1 MKKIKK
7 TLSAI
12 LAAAVIF
19 STAAMPVSADKLDF
33 ENGIL
38 YRYDDNSA
46 QIGEYSGWAERDGIS
61 CRYVDG
67 KPYTG
72 WLKNKDGTYK
82 YVLEGFLVKGE
93 MPIKNKVYTFD
104 ENGVMTSQ
112 KKAVLSV
119 DWDDSEEKY
128 EPLTF
133 TVTPLAYGKYS
144 YGNPEK
150 LEYWSN
156 GEWVDCLG
164 VENYVVT
171 DDENLI
177 SFQDCEQQVDI
188 IEFSP
193 KAYIGNHITTD
204 TYRLTLQ
211 ASEYT
216 ADGQRNTFKVYCI
229 FTLPNFMNCIEE
241 E

>member
-1 MKKIKK
+1 MKKIVK
-7 TLSAI
+7 TISAI
-12 LAAAVIF
+12 LAAGVILG
-19 STAAMPVSADKLDF
+19 TAAMSVSADKLDF

-38 YRYDDNSA
+38 YRYDDSSA

-128 EPLTF
+128 EPLIF
-133 TVTPLAYGKYS
+133 TVTPLAYGEYS
-144 YGNPEK
+144 YGNPGK

-156 GEWVDCLG
+156 GEWVDCMG
-164 VENYVVT
+164 EDGYAVT
-171 DDENLI
+171 DEVNLI

-193 KAYIGNHITTD
+193 KRYIGSDITAG
-204 TYRLTLQ
+204 TYRLTFY
-211 ASEYT
+211 ASEEKP
-216 ADGQRNTFKVYCI
+216 DKHTFNLYCI